1 MHVANIGLDR
11 ITKGREDSAKLS
23 IVMEIYMVMYCI
35 AINSCTIRV
44 RVQCTLFHWL
54 FTRGAGNIDQYFA
67 AAWPGKIFANY
78 SLRGRKLL
86 ENVQKVSKIA
96 KNVTF

>member
-1 MHVANIGLDR
+1 MKLNYYPLRKNNKDNNVI
-11 ITKGREDSAKLS
+11 ITP
-23 IVMEIYMVMYCI
+23 
-35 AINSCTIRV
+35 
-44 RVQCTLFHWL
+44 LFHWL
-54 FTRGAGNIDQYFA
+54 FTRGAGNIGQYFA

>member
-11 ITKGREDSAKLS
+11 ITKAREDSAKLS

-44 RVQCTLFHWL
+44 RVQCTFFQPRVAIDELPRRKNERMLF
-54 FTRGAGNIDQYFA
+54 
-67 AAWPGKIFANY
+67 
-78 SLRGRKLL
+78 
-86 ENVQKVSKIA
+86 
-96 KNVTF
+96 